1 MAAKR
6 FKDLSER
13 ARTDHERA
21 ARIAHERTIAIGE
34 LVAHT
39 LAELRRARQVTQHE
53 LARAM
58 ATSQPNVSRIER
70 AGVVELTTLR
80 RYVEALGG
88 RLEVTAV
95 FDDER
100 LPLAVGDD
108 QR

>member
-1 MAAKR
+1 MATKR
-6 FKDLSER
+6 FKDLSDR
-13 ARTDHERA
+13 ARTDPERV
-21 ARIAHERTIAIGE
+21 ARVARERTAAVGE

-39 LAELRRARQVTQHE
+39 LAELRQTRQVTQHE

-58 ATSQPNVSRIER
+58 ATSQPNVSRIEH
-70 AGVVELTTLR
+70 ADEVELTTLR

-88 RLEVTAV
+88 HLEVTAV
-95 FDDER
+95 FDDDW